1 MNTNYQEKTLRTSS
15 RYWLQEIGAIF
26 LFMIILPIFGIYY
39 WGERF
44 YVIGVLGLIVGI
56 PYLVTEL
63 LATRKRLITF
73 STSEIT
79 VKIGKETVQQSW
91 KTIQAVKFSGKGVSR
106 NITLFGQEQNLYIP
120 CKYFNEIELTN
131 FLKEYLP
138 LDVFQPKAYQKTQQ
152 FLNWQDS
159 VYKRISSLDRTLKVS
174 LGKSERVIGIFGIC
188 MGVFTASIFYF
199 SAKDNSGA
207 LFMGTLFGGL
217 GLFLLILSLGWI
229 EGDNESITVRT
240 LFMRHEFFWSK
251 LQEIYVESNRGVTA
265 LVCDENRLI
274 LPSVTHWSGKD
285 KELLFELVSFK
296 LEASKIEAIENGK
309 ILYWRSKNF

>member
-1 MNTNYQEKTLRTSS
+1 
-15 RYWLQEIGAIF
+15 
-26 LFMIILPIFGIYY
+26 
-39 WGERF
+39 
-44 YVIGVLGLIVGI
+44 
-56 PYLVTEL
+56 
-63 LATRKRLITF
+63 
-73 STSEIT
+73 
-79 VKIGKETVQQSW
+79 
-91 KTIQAVKFSGKGVSR
+91 
-106 NITLFGQEQNLYIP
+106 
-120 CKYFNEIELTN
+120 
-131 FLKEYLP
+131 
-138 LDVFQPKAYQKTQQ
+138 
-152 FLNWQDS
+152 
-159 VYKRISSLDRTLKVS
+159 
-174 LGKSERVIGIFGIC
+174 
-188 MGVFTASIFYF
+188 
-199 SAKDNSGA
+199 
-207 LFMGTLFGGL
+207 MGTLFCGL